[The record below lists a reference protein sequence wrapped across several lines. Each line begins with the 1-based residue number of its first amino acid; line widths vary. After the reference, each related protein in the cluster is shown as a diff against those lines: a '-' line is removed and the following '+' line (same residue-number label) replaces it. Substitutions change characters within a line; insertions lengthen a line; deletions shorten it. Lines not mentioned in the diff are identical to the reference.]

1 MSEAHHMVVVA
12 VRLKPR
18 MTILPERKRTAA
30 AELHTSWG
38 NSFETAW
45 CKPTEGDQPPNTTRL
60 NDSCLCAISHVIPR
74 LMGVVSHDA

>member
-30 AELHTSWG
+30 AELHAS
-38 NSFETAW
+38 
-45 CKPTEGDQPPNTTRL
+45 
-60 NDSCLCAISHVIPR
+60 
-74 LMGVVSHDA
+74 